1 MARREASQTAST
13 QAPPTKQLQ
22 KVKLVVSM
30 LPPQSEEEEEED
42 NANNNASDDNKDMLM
57 EVDEEPK
64 VSFHAYCFS
73 SD

>member
-1 MARREASQTAST
+1 MACREASQTAST

-30 LPPQSEEEEEED
+30 LPPQSEKEEED